1 MRFDK
6 RMDIVDNVILAIEDR
21 DNNLYRTY
29 FNTSPIPRRRRKSGF
44 RDANRYAILQG
55 YDNTQLVLNTTK
67 RVDILNKELAIQ
79 SKSLDYI
86 LKLAKEK
93 TNYVC
98 HSCHSAC
105 QE

>member
-1 MRFDK
+1 
-6 RMDIVDNVILAIEDR
+6 MDQLSTVLSAIEDR

-29 FNTSPIPRRRRKSGF
+29 FNTAPIPEEERKSGF
-44 RDANRYAILQG
+44 DEMDRYAALEG
-55 YDNTQLVLNTTK
+55 YNNSQLVLNTTK
-67 RVDILNKELAIQ
+67 KVDVLSKELAIQ

-93 TNYVC
+93 NKLL
-98 HSCHSAC
+98 SAIPAIQPV